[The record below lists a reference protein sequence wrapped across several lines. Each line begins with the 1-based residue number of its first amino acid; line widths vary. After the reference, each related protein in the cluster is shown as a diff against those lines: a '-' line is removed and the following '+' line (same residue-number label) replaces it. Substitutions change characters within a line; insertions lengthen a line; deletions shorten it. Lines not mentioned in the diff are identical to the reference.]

1 MDVMNAAGE
10 VETAVVVSSDG
21 EMEWI
26 TATVEIP
33 IEDGDL
39 TETQMLRFSFL
50 RFDKDLGILPPRYS
64 QRDGNW

>member
-1 MDVMNAAGE
+1 MNAAGE
-10 VETAVVVSSDG
+10 VESAVIVSSDG

-39 TETQMLRFSFL
+39 TETQMLSGFL
-50 RFDKDLGILPPRYS
+50 RFDRT
-64 QRDGNW
+64 